1 MIARV
6 IDDAQTEAIATPL
19 ETSLAILG
27 ASGAGKSTALAR
39 RIERAQRERGDA
51 STFVATHPDGLIAL
65 ARAVLERDGA
75 TFIVIDDVEAQA
87 LFANAA
93 KTLFDLDWV
102 EFEAG
107 QLDPEVPGLR
117 SPDRFLLSA
126 FRLFRKLRDAAI
138 EPAEFLQRSLSGA
151 ADFYAKPPN
160 FAHPELIRATKD
172 VYRDSLDVS
181 PAELARQYRR
191 EIDLA
196 KILARLYE
204 GYVAVL
210 DDAGALTARDAIVRA
225 AVTLRTRPA
234 IASDIRA
241 RFPLAFVDD
250 AQDLTPAGIA
260 LLEAV
265 YGDRLAGVTLA
276 GDPGSATNTFRGARA
291 DRAFAAANV
300 SITLPTQHRTPLAI
314 ELACRRMCG
323 DGHRPQAADVTRA
336 LTLHRAKSQRDEA
349 RFVAGRV
356 DAAIRAATAP
366 EEIALVFRSVSDVH
380 VYEEALLER
389 GVPVVIGGDRNI
401 FTEPRVLDALALL
414 WNAWD
419 PFRHDWMLRTL
430 EGHALALSDSSVAA
444 LCSDPPDAQ
453 TALFPFD
460 AENPPTVR
468 TSRWD
473 PKRDLRLGWN
483 VVRGEQ
489 DASLPPPALE
499 RLQRFRSLRE
509 SWLAMLP
516 DTGLAAFAQR
526 VWSDALSPEGPV
538 QSARAVSQRR
548 LLEQLLARI
557 ERYECEHPQGGLG
570 GFLEYAARRAES
582 ELEGCE
588 DAAGEGCVRMLSI
601 DAARGRSFALVVI
614 PDARAGSFPRW
625 YVPDSFLFS
634 PKLGMVPKENV
645 GDARAARTAKFT
657 FYIETAKTRER
668 YNAEERRAF
677 VYAMRRATREVLVT
691 AYGPATR
698 GTTAP
703 EFFEELKN
711 ARLPGT
717 AVEE

>member
-1 MIARV
+1 MIACG
-6 IDDAQTEAIATPL
+6 IDDAQTEAIEAPL
-19 ETSLAILG
+19 EKSLAILG
-27 ASGAGKSTALAR
+27 PPGSGKSRALAL
-39 RIERAQRERGDA
+39 RIERARQDRGDA
-51 STFVATHPDGLIAL
+51 GVFVAAHPDELLAL
-65 ARAVLERDGA
+65 ARAALEREGT
-75 TFIVIDDVEAQA
+75 TFIVIDDVEAEA
-87 LFANAA
+87 LFASAA
-93 KTLFDLDWV
+93 KTLFDLDWI

-117 SPDRFLLSA
+117 SPERFLLSA

-138 EPAEFLQRSLSGA
+138 EPAEFLQRSLRGA

-160 FAHPELIRATKD
+160 FAHPELIRVTKD

-181 PAELARQYRR
+181 PAELRRQYQR

-225 AVTLRTRPA
+225 AGSLRANPA
-234 IASDIRA
+234 LASEMRE

-250 AQDLTPAGIA
+250 AQDLTPAAVA

-265 YGDRLAGVTLA
+265 YGKALAGVTLA
-276 GDPGSATNTFRGARA
+276 GDPGSSTNTFRGARA
-291 DRAFAAANV
+291 DRAFAAANLTV
-300 SITLPTQHRTPLAI
+300 TLSTQHRTPLAI
-314 ELACRRMCG
+314 ELACRQLCG
-323 DGHRPQAADVTRA
+323 DAHRPQAESVARA
-336 LTLHRAKSQRDEA
+336 LTLYRTKLQRDEA
-349 RFVAGRV
+349 RFIAERV
-356 DAAIRAATAP
+356 KAAIDAGTAP
-366 EEIALVFRSVSDVH
+366 DDIALIFRSVADVH
-380 VYEEALLER
+380 VYENALLER

-401 FTEPRVLDALALL
+401 FTEPRILDALALL
-414 WNAWD
+414 WNLWD

-430 EGHALALSDSSVAA
+430 EGHALALSDSSVAT

-468 TSRWD
+468 ASRWD

-489 DASLPPPALE
+489 DASLPPSALA

-509 SWLAMLP
+509 SWFEAL
-516 DTGLAAFAQR
+516 TEGGLASHAQR
-526 VWSDALSPEGPV
+526 VWSDALAPEGPPG
-538 QSARAVSQRR
+538 SARASSQQR
-548 LLEQLLARI
+548 LLVQLLARI
-557 ERYECEHPQGGLG
+557 ERYEREHPQGGLG
-570 GFLEYAARRAES
+570 GFLAYAERRAAS

-588 DAAGEGCVRMLSI
+588 DAAGEGFVRMLSI

-634 PKLGMVPKENV
+634 PRLGMIPKENV

-677 VYAMRRATREVLVT
+677 VYAMRRATREVIVT
-691 AYGPATR
+691 AYASATR

-711 ARLPGT
+711 ARLPGM